1 MIERLQIKVSD
12 PAQNAGELSGGN
24 QQKTVMARALAS
36 NPDVL
41 VLGSPT
47 AGVDIAAKQALFGI
61 IRSLDSAVLVVSDEI
76 DDLAICHRV
85 FVMYGGKIAREFHGS
100 WQENEM
106 VAAMEG
112 LGR

>member
-12 PAQNAGELSGGN
+12 PPQNAAELWGD

-41 VLGSPT
+41 VLGAPT

-61 IRSLDSAVLVVSDEI
+61 IRSLNSAVLVVSEWRD
-76 DDLAICHRV
+76 R
-85 FVMYGGKIAREFHGS
+85 
-100 WQENEM
+100 
-106 VAAMEG
+106 
-112 LGR
+112 